1 MNKKPVTYKDSGVD
15 IKAGY
20 EAVKL
25 MRQHVKSTFRKEVLT
40 DIGGFGGLFSLD
52 VERFKK
58 PVLVSGTDGVGTK
71 LKIAFMMDKHDTV
84 GIDCVAMCVNDIIC
98 SGAEPLF
105 FLDYIACGRLLPE
118 KAALIVEGVARGC
131 REAGCSLIGGETA
144 EMPGFYPDGEYDIA
158 GFAVGVV
165 DRDRIIDGSSIRS
178 GDIVIGLPSSGLHS
192 NGFSMVRK
200 IFFSMAKLSTG
211 DYIPELG
218 CTLGEELLKPTRIYA
233 GTVLELIENF
243 EIKGIAHITGGG
255 FFENLPRVLPKG
267 KDIIV
272 RRGSWEVPPVFHLI
286 QKTGDVDEREMF
298 STFNMG
304 IGLVLITSPYEGDK
318 LVSLLKT
325 RGEKACIIG
334 EVVDGNGEVK
344 VI

>member
-1 MNKKPVTYKDSGVD
+1 VDKKPVTYRDSGVD

-25 MRQHVKSTFRKEVLT
+25 MQQHVKSTFRKEVLT

-165 DRDRIIDGSSIRS
+165 DRDRIIDGSSIRP

-200 IFFSMAKLSTG
+200 IFFGMAKISTG

-267 KDIIV
+267 RDIIV
-272 RRGSWEVPPVFHLI
+272 RRSSWEVPPVFHLI

-325 RGEKACIIG
+325 KGEKACIIG

>member
-1 MNKKPVTYKDSGVD
+1 MDKKPVTYRDSGVD

-25 MRQHVKSTFRKEVLT
+25 MQQHVKSTFRKEVLT

-165 DRDRIIDGSSIRS
+165 DRDRIIDGSSIRP

-200 IFFSMAKLSTG
+200 IFFGMAKISTG

-267 KDIIV
+267 RDIIV

-325 RGEKACIIG
+325 KGEKACIIG

>member
-165 DRDRIIDGSSIRS
+165 DRDRIIDGSSIRP

-200 IFFSMAKLSTG
+200 IFFDMAKISTG
-211 DYIPELG
+211 DYITELG

-243 EIKGIAHITGGG
+243 EIKGIVHITGGG

-267 KDIIV
+267 RDIIV

-304 IGLVLITSPYEGDK
+304 IGLVLIISPHEADK

-325 RGEKACIIG
+325 RGEKARIIG

>member
-1 MNKKPVTYKDSGVD
+1 VDKKPVTYRDSGVD

-25 MRQHVKSTFRKEVLT
+25 MQQHVKSTFRKEVLT

-165 DRDRIIDGSSIRS
+165 DRDRIIDGSSIRP

-200 IFFSMAKLSTG
+200 IFFGMAKISTG

-267 KDIIV
+267 RDIIV

-325 RGEKACIIG
+325 KGEKACIIG